1 MSAPRMTAAEPAA
14 IISQLINPAKLATL
28 RVRGANPRVQKCVYW
43 LSTARAANQ
52 DPTKILE
59 TALARAGY
67 ANAPAA
73 RLTRDALLRNLDI
86 ATKLGCLDADGL
98 AEMRHGKA
106 PTIHKGP
113 YRGDQ
118 LSVDHIIPRAVC
130 TELDNVI
137 ANLELMPLRMNESK
151 NAKVGE
157 RQLSL
162 AKKFRA
168 AGLLTPADWKK
179 SKSPPCDLPA
189 KTHRIRVVSLRSRS
203 NRHRNPG
210 VKIRRF
216 VNQPPLNSPVEEI
229 ISGIKSKSSS
239 CAGPVARRF
248 ATGFG

>member
-1 MSAPRMTAAEPAA
+1 VLAGQLVALADPPAGYYDTTPGKPDAKLRVARSAMSAPRMAAAEPAA
-14 IISQLINPAKLATL
+14 IISELINPAKLATL
-28 RVRGANPRVQKCVYW
+28 GERRANPRVQKCVYW

-52 DPTKILE
+52 DPTKTLD
-59 TALARAGY
+59 TAIARAGY
-67 ANAPAA
+67 INAPAV

-86 ATKLGCLDADGL
+86 ATKLGCLDAGGL

-130 TELDNVI
+130 PELDNVI

-168 AGLLTPADWKK
+168 AGLLTPDGLQQVQIA
-179 SKSPPCDLPA
+179 A
-189 KTHRIRVVSLRSRS
+189 LRSSR
-203 NRHRNPG
+203 
-210 VKIRRF
+210 
-216 VNQPPLNSPVEEI
+216 
-229 ISGIKSKSSS
+229 
-239 CAGPVARRF
+239 
-248 ATGFG
+248 